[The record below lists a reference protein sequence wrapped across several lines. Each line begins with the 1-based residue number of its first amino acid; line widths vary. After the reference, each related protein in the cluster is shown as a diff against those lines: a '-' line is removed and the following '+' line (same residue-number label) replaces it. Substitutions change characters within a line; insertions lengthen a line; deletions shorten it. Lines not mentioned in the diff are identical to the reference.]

1 MAQKVTVSL
10 VDDLDGGTAEE
21 TVGFGLD
28 GKSYEIDLSAA
39 NAGKLRDALAG
50 FVAAA
55 RRAGSGRGGRRSAGA
70 GSSGGAR
77 AAGDRE
83 QSRAIREWAREQ
95 GMEVSERGRIPSD
108 VLQAYHN
115 GQK

>member
-39 NAGKLRDALAG
+39 NASRLRDALSG

-55 RRAGSGRGGRRSAGA
+55 RRAGTGKGRRSAGA
-70 GSSGGAR
+70 SSSGTGR
-77 AAGDRE
+77 ASGDRE

-95 GMEVSERGRIPSD
+95 GMEVSERGRIPAD
-108 VLQAYHN
+108 VLQAYHG